1 MLLPYRDAAR
11 RWLVAGWAL
20 TTTITMTNILTGCLT
35 NYMATD
41 LRVAQQVFE
50 LFVVEFHVTYPH
62 QKFTGSIVS
71 DEIENSTD

>member
-1 MLLPYRDAAR
+1 M
-11 RWLVAGWAL
+11 VAGRAL

-50 LFVVEFHVTYPH
+50 LFLALAWAAHAVCHWKFSSQEWGGVVLSS
-62 QKFTGSIVS
+62 GWVS
-71 DEIENSTD
+71 GWVGR